1 MELKRYDE
9 IEPFPFGNLEIRDMT
24 PSVFRVARMAE
35 VEVPI
40 GADNPPYAAA
50 DNVKVY
56 VGLSG
61 DIEFH
66 VDGES
71 VRVRR
76 GDVLVINQGEQYSY
90 HNGGYE
96 QGRLFVI
103 QAPPA

>member
-9 IEPFPFGNLEIRDMT
+9 IESFPFGNLEIRDMT
-24 PSVFRVARMAE
+24 PSVFREAKMAE

-50 DNVKVY
+50 ENEKVY
-56 VGLSG
+56 VGMSG
-61 DIEFH
+61 DIEFK
-66 VDGES
+66 VGGES
-71 VRVRR
+71 IRIRR
-76 GDVLVINQGEQYSY
+76 GDVLVINRGEQYSY

-103 QAPPA
+103 QAPAV